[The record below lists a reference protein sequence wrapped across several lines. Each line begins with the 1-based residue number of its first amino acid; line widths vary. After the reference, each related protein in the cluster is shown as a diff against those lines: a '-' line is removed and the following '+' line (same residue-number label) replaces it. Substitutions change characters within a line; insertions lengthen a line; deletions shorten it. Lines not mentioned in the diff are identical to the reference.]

1 MNTEHSG
8 ITDAESLSIADFVA
22 ILKRRFSVFA
32 HTLIILVCITVVLAF
47 GLPPVYESTG
57 TILIEEQDIPE
68 DLVQS
73 AITSYADERI
83 QVISQRVLSTDHLAD
98 LIQKHKLYG
107 YGQDDETVVAK
118 VVQMQDAVVVEPISA
133 DVINP
138 KSGRPSRATIAFTVT
153 FGHAEP
159 AIARDVAQDLIDL
172 FLEENR
178 RSREEQAMETVAFLQ
193 SQAMAYQG
201 EIDRIEGEIAHFK
214 SEYQGMLPEN
224 VDFNLQSLERQQ
236 RRLDDLR
243 AEVRTEEERI
253 RFLRDERRTL
263 VTESGVGV
271 DRMAELQEE
280 LARASARYSADHPDV
295 VSLRREIELL
305 RQSGD
310 SSENSDSALALSQVR
325 QELAVAREK
334 YSPDHPDVRRL
345 ERTLASLEAQARS
358 EGDATALVSNPAVR
372 EVDSEIRERNARLIS
387 LRQTVAEVEGEI
399 NATDSALRDVPEV
412 ERQYR
417 TLSRR
422 YEDAVER
429 YDQIQAKLATARMSS
444 ELETEELGD
453 RFTPIDKPRQP
464 DQPASPNRIGILALG
479 IVLSGAIA
487 VAALALSEAS
497 DGRIRG
503 SRDVREILG
512 IPPIAAIPAIE
523 TKSDR
528 RKRFMRVVAHASF
541 AGVVV
546 SSALFGLY
554 YMAI

>member
-1 MNTEHSG
+1 MTIEHL
-8 ITDAESLSIADFVA
+8 DQNEPESLSMGDFVA
-22 ILKRRFSVFA
+22 ILKRRFSIFA
-32 HTLIILVCITVVLAF
+32 HTLIILVCVTVVLAF

-83 QVISQRVLSTDHLAD
+83 QVISQRVMSTDNLAN

-107 YGQDDETVVAK
+107 YGEDNESVVAK
-118 VVQMQDAVVVEPISA
+118 VGEFEDSVVVEPISA

-138 KSGRPSRATIAFTVT
+138 RSGRPSRATIAFTVT
-153 FGHAEP
+153 FQHAKP
-159 AIARDVAQDLIDL
+159 DVAQNVAQDLIEL

-178 RSREEQAMETVAFLQ
+178 RSREEQAQETVAFLESQ
-193 SQAMAYQG
+193 STAFQG
-201 EIDRIEGEIAHFK
+201 EIDRIEEQIAAFK

-236 RRLDDLR
+236 RRLDDLK

-263 VTESGVGV
+263 VTESGIGV

-280 LARASARYSADHPDV
+280 LARASARYSPDHPDV
-295 VSLRREIELL
+295 VALRREIEML
-305 RQSGD
+305 RQSDDQHGP
-310 SSENSDSALALSQVR
+310 NDSALAISQVR

-345 ERTLASLEAQARS
+345 ERTLASLEAQAGS
-358 EGDATALVSNPAVR
+358 EGDATALISNPAVR
-372 EVDSEIRERNARLIS
+372 EVDSEMRERNARLVS
-387 LRQTVAEVEGEI
+387 LRQTVAEVQGEI
-399 NATDSALRDVPEV
+399 DSMEKELSDVPEV

-422 YEDAVER
+422 YDDAVQR
-429 YDQIQAKLATARMSS
+429 HDQIQAKLATARMSS
-444 ELETEELGD
+444 ELETEELGE
-453 RFTPIDKPRQP
+453 RFTPIDNPRLP

-479 IVLSGAIA
+479 VVLSGAIA
-487 VAALALSEAS
+487 IAALALSEAS
-497 DGRIRG
+497 DGRIR
-503 SRDVREILG
+503 SARDVREVLG
-512 IPPIAAIPAIE
+512 IPPIAAIPIIE
-523 TKSDR
+523 TQSDR
-528 RKRFMRVVAHASF
+528 RRRFMRVLAHAGF
-541 AGVVV
+541 AGLVV
-546 SSALFGLY
+546 STALFGLY
-554 YMAI
+554 YAAF